1 MPGHSPNPLT
11 LPCTDAFVAKISAA
25 TGAVVYAT
33 YLGGN
38 TNDGGT
44 GIAVD
49 PVGNVYVTGYTNGDF
64 PVTPNAFS
72 PFPGAGIFVAKLSP
86 DGSRFLYS
94 THLPGAV
101 PFPGEFKLEA
111 PRTPAPAIAVDAQGN
126 AYVTGPAATG
136 GSFVVKLS
144 PDGSTLLYNK
154 PLNANASDSGAIIA
168 VDAAGNAYITGATT
182 SPDFP
187 ATPGAFQTRLA
198 GKQNAF
204 VAKLDASGNVVFATY
219 LGGNWFDQG
228 VAVQA
233 DAAGNVYVG
242 GTETSLDF
250 PTTPGTYLPQVLMPP
265 SAIVP
270 GGFAAKLSPDGGT
283 LLYSTYIAGSQWGGG
298 PGVSNMILD
307 PSGGVYLAGVSG
319 PGLAVTASA
328 PGRRTG
334 YGGNPSG
341 PHRRP
346 R

>member
-1 MPGHSPNPLT
+1 MRMLRAVANAATLAVFLLPTHVAQCAGAAPSFSVVNLPSALGAGSVMTADTQGNIYLTGAVTQFPATPGAAQAQPGGGMCPVIPPNPLT

-144 PDGSTLLYNK
+144 PETK
-154 PLNANASDSGAIIA
+154 
-168 VDAAGNAYITGATT
+168 V
-182 SPDFP
+182 SPCRP
-187 ATPGAFQTRLA
+187 MR
-198 GKQNAF
+198 
-204 VAKLDASGNVVFATY
+204 
-219 LGGNWFDQG
+219 
-228 VAVQA
+228 
-233 DAAGNVYVG
+233 
-242 GTETSLDF
+242 
-250 PTTPGTYLPQVLMPP
+250 PGTSM
-265 SAIVP
+265 
-270 GGFAAKLSPDGGT
+270 
-283 LLYSTYIAGSQWGGG
+283 
-298 PGVSNMILD
+298 
-307 PSGGVYLAGVSG
+307 
-319 PGLAVTASA
+319 
-328 PGRRTG
+328 
-334 YGGNPSG
+334 
-341 PHRRP
+341 
-346 R
+346 